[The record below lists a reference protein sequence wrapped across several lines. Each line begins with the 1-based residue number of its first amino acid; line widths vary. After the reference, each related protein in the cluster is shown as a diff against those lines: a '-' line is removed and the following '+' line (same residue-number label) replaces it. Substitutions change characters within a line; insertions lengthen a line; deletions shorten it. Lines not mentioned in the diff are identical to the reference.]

1 MVYCPPTT
9 LSNLWM
15 SNLQRKS
22 NRMSHDHVGGFS
34 RSEMGSSNPRARE
47 LQLYY
52 LRFGQWPDVHALTSP
67 CVP

>member
-1 MVYCPPTT
+1 MVYCTPTM

-22 NRMSHDHVGGFS
+22 NRMSHDHVAGFS
-34 RSEMGSSNPRARE
+34 RSEMGSSNPRAWE

-52 LRFGQWPDVHALTSP
+52 LRFGQ
-67 CVP
+67 